1 MIKTNRNRVF
11 DRTKVSAREFL
22 KPNTKAL
29 EMYQYLSTSPKV
41 KSYLKAANRMA
52 VSRLG
57 YTDHGLIHAEVAT
70 WNAIQAFDI
79 LDEVFQP
86 NVVAEDIGDTDDARL
101 VVVATTY
108 LHDLGMTVHRSE
120 HSQAALQL
128 AAPIVERKL
137 EGIYDDPGKVADL
150 MSFILHGIY
159 AHDDNTQ
166 CLTLEA
172 GCTKIG
178 DGCDMIRGRT
188 KGLMDAGKVDVH
200 SVSAN
205 AIDDVFHEEGKEKPL
220 LIVVA
225 MDNPAGVFQVEAVL
239 GKKLSTSGLQD
250 HVGIEVLVNGER
262 LVLSQVR
269 RLHRDLT
276 EDIRQQA
283 AELLESGE

>member
-1 MIKTNRNRVF
+1 MTKTNRNRIF
-11 DRTKVSAREFL
+11 NRTEVSAQEFL
-22 KPNTKAL
+22 EPNTKAL
-29 EMYQYLSTSPKV
+29 EMYQYLSTTPKV

-57 YTDHGLIHAEVAT
+57 YTDHGLVHAEVAT

-79 LDEVFQP
+79 LDKTFQP
-86 NVVAEDIGDTDDARL
+86 NVVAEGLGDTDDARL
-101 VVVATTY
+101 VVIATTY
-108 LHDLGMTVHRSE
+108 LHDLGMTVHRTE

-128 AAPIVERKL
+128 AAPIIERKL
-137 EGIYDDPGKVADL
+137 DGIYDSPAKVADI

-178 DGCDMIRGRT
+178 DGCDMTKGRT
-188 KGLMDAGKVDVH
+188 KGLMNAGKVDVH

-205 AIDDVFHEEGKEKPL
+205 AIEDVFLEEGKDKPL

-225 MDNPAGVFQVEAVL
+225 MENPAGVFQVEAVL
-239 GKKLSTSGLQD
+239 GKKLTTSGLQE

-262 LVLSQVR
+262 LILSQVR
-269 RLHRDLT
+269 RLHRDLQ
-276 EDIRQQA
+276 EDLREEA
-283 AELLESGE
+283 VSLLEGE